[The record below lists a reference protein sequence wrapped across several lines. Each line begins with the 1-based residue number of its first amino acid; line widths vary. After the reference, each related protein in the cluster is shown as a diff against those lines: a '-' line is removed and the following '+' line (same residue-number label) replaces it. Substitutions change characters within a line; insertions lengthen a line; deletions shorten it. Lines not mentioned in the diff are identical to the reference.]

1 MVTDPSD
8 TAAQITLKKFF
19 SECESKFRFL
29 ELHYN
34 FIYLSGLVEHKNNS
48 KIIKPYAH
56 QELDNSFLAVTRY
69 EKNETAF
76 EITFSP
82 SASALEC
89 LAYYGPILR
98 FSLEELLIAG
108 RRSQDAGEQ
117 ALSLT
122 ITDTPHT
129 LTKIADTLQNNMDI
143 FCAPSEKMIGRAL
156 SIRNARLETAIR
168 KKFSERLKSLTFSAA
183 RAYREKNYRQVI
195 ALLHP
200 YKNYLGAAELKKL
213 ELARKQLLS

>member
-1 MVTDPSD
+1 MTTDISD
-8 TAAQITLKKFF
+8 TAAQTALTKFF

-29 ELHYN
+29 ELQHN
-34 FIYLSGLVEHKNNS
+34 FSYLSGLTEYKNNS

-82 SASALEC
+82 STSKLEC

-98 FSLEELLIAG
+98 FSLEEILIAG
-108 RRSQDAGEQ
+108 RRSQDAGDQ
-117 ALSLT
+117 TLSLT
-122 ITDTPHT
+122 VTETPHT
-129 LTKIADTLQNNMDI
+129 LAKIADTLQNNMDI

-156 SIRNARLETAIR
+156 TIRNARLETAIR
-168 KKFSERLKSLTFSAA
+168 KNFAERLKSLTFSAA

-195 ALLHP
+195 ALLNP

-213 ELARKQLLS
+213 ELAKKQLLS